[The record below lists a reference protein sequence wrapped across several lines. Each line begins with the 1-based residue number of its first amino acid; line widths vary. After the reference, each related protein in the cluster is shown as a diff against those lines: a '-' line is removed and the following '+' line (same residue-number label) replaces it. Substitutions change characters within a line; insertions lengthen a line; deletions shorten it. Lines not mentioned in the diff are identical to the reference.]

1 MFKPECRATAIGSFP
16 HSTAAAA
23 MKCIKEHLSD
33 VPVWPQLPNFSY
45 YESMCPQY
53 SEGLPGVTV
62 DTEARTIR
70 VLSGDGLLE
79 RVEKFYEKYLSG
91 DTSFFAISNEYAEG
105 LYGFLNDAEIRSVDH
120 WAVKGHTVGPVTW
133 GLTVADENKRASF
146 HNDHLKDCVVKC
158 MARKSEWQIMKLKEI
173 NPRVIIFLDEPYLQ
187 SIGSAAV
194 ALRPEEV
201 AEKLDEVFEAII
213 DAGGVPGI
221 HICGNS
227 DWGLIAKTKTQIINF
242 DAFEFGSSISL
253 YPKEI
258 SEFIERGGVIAWG
271 VVPTSMKVEVETRD
285 SIIAKFNDGIE
296 SLEKH
301 GIPRYRLLE
310 QAMITPSC
318 GVGSLPI
325 ETAERAISLTAEVS
339 DSLRGIK

>member
-1 MFKPECRATAIGSFP
+1 
-16 HSTAAAA
+16 
-23 MKCIKEHLSD
+23 MKCVKDNLVD
-33 VPVWPQLPNFSY
+33 VPVWPQLPNYSY
-45 YESMCPQY
+45 YESICPQY
-53 SEGLPGVTV
+53 SEGLPGVIIDV
-62 DTEARTIR
+62 NARTIR
-70 VLSGDGLLE
+70 ILTGEDLLG
-79 RVEKFYEKYLSG
+79 RVENFYEKYLSG

-105 LYGFLNDAEIRSVDH
+105 LYEFLNDADIKNSEY

-133 GLTVADENKRASF
+133 GLTVTDENKRASF

-213 DAGGVPGI
+213 GAGAVPGI

-227 DWGLIAKTKTQIINF
+227 DWGLISKTKTQIINF
-242 DAFEFGSSISL
+242 DAYEFGSSISL

-271 VVPTSMKVEVETRD
+271 VVPTSMKVEEETRD
-285 SIIAKFNDGIE
+285 TLIAKFNEGIQ

-301 GIPRYRLLE
+301 GITRDRLLE

-318 GVGSLPI
+318 GVGSLPLG
-325 ETAERAISLTAEVS
+325 TAERAISLTAEVS
-339 DSLRGIK
+339 GALRGK